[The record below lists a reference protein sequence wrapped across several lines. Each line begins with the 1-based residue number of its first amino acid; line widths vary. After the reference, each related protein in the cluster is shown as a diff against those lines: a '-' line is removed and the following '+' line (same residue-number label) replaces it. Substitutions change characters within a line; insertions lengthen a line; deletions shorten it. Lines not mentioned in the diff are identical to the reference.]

1 MCFTFYTPI
10 LTFNLFICKTQAY
23 SGKIYPAKSDYE
35 LDSKVFSVINMLHD
49 IERKGEKPEEHIF
62 TRSIVRKEKDGGN
75 SKVYSNVLAAAEEL
89 ALSITSKQQDDKSSP
104 ISQEPLDII
113 AVANNITYYADGL
126 DVYYGYT
133 FKWGD
138 GRGDLIER
146 IYSAAET
153 EDQEGFPVVVEKVE
167 GLAVAVEDQP
177 EPQRKVCSMMCHFVC
192 SYDTSL
198 LILLPLLAYLT
209 GMFWRCI

>member
-1 MCFTFYTPI
+1 M
-10 LTFNLFICKTQAY
+10 
-23 SGKIYPAKSDYE
+23 
-35 LDSKVFSVINMLHD
+35 DSKVFSVINMLHD

-62 TRSIVRKEKDGGN
+62 TRSIVRKEKEGGE

-89 ALSITSKQQDDKSSP
+89 ALSITSKQQDDENSP

-153 EDQEGFPVVVEKVE
+153 EDQEGFPVKVE
-167 GLAVAVEDQP
+167 GLAVAVGDQP
-177 EPQRKVCSMMCHFVC
+177 EPQRKGCHIICRLSVAM
-192 SYDTSL
+192 
-198 LILLPLLAYLT
+198 IL
-209 GMFWRCI
+209 R